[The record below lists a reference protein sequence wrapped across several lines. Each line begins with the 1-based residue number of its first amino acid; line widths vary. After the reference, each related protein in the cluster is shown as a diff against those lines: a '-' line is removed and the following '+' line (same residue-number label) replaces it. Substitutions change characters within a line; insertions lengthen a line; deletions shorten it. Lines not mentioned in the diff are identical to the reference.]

1 MKKSRSLHLEEDIW
15 TEIDNYKD
23 KHKLSSRNAAVERMF
38 IERRMLLMMHEKSFK
53 NEDIGDIKNDNT
65 PNKEV
70 VDSRINDTL
79 KNTIADSFN
88 NMPD

>member
-23 KHKLSSRNAAVERMF
+23 KYKLSSRNAAVERMF

>member
-23 KHKLSSRNAAVERMF
+23 KYKLSSRNAAVERMF
-38 IERRMLLMMHEKSFK
+38 IERRMLLMMHDKSFK
-53 NEDIGDIKNDNT
+53 NEDVCDIKNDET
-65 PNKEV
+65 PNGKV
-70 VDSRINDTL
+70 IDSRINDTL

>member
-23 KHKLSSRNAAVERMF
+23 KYKLSSRNAAVERMF
-38 IERRMLLMMHEKSFK
+38 IERRMLLMIHEKSFK